1 MSPYLR
7 ERSEPPSSCVS
18 VQESEEIKVHQP
30 GEQEQNLWPQSFSAS
45 TQTVTSSSSSSTSS
59 SSSSSQRK
67 RVTVSTENKA
77 TMAALYY
84 LPSAC
89 YSLMH
94 YSTARPGKVRARGQ
108 RRFQAK
114 SGRRTSGSQIQC
126 AGLISDYPSGQTL
139 LYLVTSTRVLNEAVP
154 PPSASRRTGSL
165 SANQGLS
172 IPAAP
177 RRSHHSH
184 HQSAVAP
191 EPRKNHLVERSENVV
206 PR

>member
-1 MSPYLR
+1 M
-7 ERSEPPSSCVS
+7 
-18 VQESEEIKVHQP
+18 HQP
-30 GEQEQNLWPQSFSAS
+30 GEPEQNLWPQSFSTS
-45 TQTVTSSSSSSTSS
+45 TQTVTSSSS

-77 TMAALYY
+77 TMAALCYS
-84 LPSAC
+84 PSAC

-114 SGRRTSGSQIQC
+114 PGRRTSGSQIQC
-126 AGLISDYPSGQTL
+126 AGLIADYPSGQTL
-139 LYLVTSTRVLNEAVP
+139 LYLATSTRVLNEAVP

-172 IPAAP
+172 IPAGP

-184 HQSAVAP
+184 NQSAVAP
-191 EPRKNHLVERSENVV
+191 EPRKTTLWRCLKTWCPAEVCSAGSRSSQI
-206 PR
+206 RKWFS